1 MSTLTWFSLQRSG
14 EESQIEEMSIWK
26 QVWRSR
32 IIKSIINFY
41 SQNQDDWD
49 YCHRHLRANY
59 KVCQYKMFDP
69 NVFLHNIIMVAKP
82 TIMMMTMIMMVT
94 TMMMIAMS
102 KAERVWLRW
111 RRTREPARD
120 INNPM
125 FATALQVFRR
135 PPLIQRFLFSCN
147 VFFFIF
153 PNLHKR
159 LSEGKPCH
167 PSMKHL
173 LWSSSESTPAT
184 KIKDFVGSKKGK
196 RRNLVSLLTTL
207 FLVWYSFVLQSKL

>member
-1 MSTLTWFSLQRSG
+1 
-14 EESQIEEMSIWK
+14 
-26 QVWRSR
+26 
-32 IIKSIINFY
+32 
-41 SQNQDDWD
+41 
-49 YCHRHLRANY
+49 
-59 KVCQYKMFDP
+59 
-69 NVFLHNIIMVAKP
+69 
-82 TIMMMTMIMMVT
+82 MMMTMIMMVT

-111 RRTREPARD
+111 RRTREPGASIMLFGSCHLRLFFSSTNYFQ
-120 INNPM
+120 IVRQGRESRRETSIIQCLPRPCKS
-125 FATALQVFRR
+125 FAALHWSSGF
-135 PPLIQRFLFSCN
+135 FS
-147 VFFFIF
+147 VAMFFFIF

-167 PSMKHL
+167 PSIKHL